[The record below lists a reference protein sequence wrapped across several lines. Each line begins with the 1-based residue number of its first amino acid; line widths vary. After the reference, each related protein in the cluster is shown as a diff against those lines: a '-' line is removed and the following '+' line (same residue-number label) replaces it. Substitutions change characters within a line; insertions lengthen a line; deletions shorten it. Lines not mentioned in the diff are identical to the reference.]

1 MNAKKENNKG
11 ELFNREAVIELI
23 VTGNWVQE
31 RLTESLKPFKLS
43 IAQFN
48 VLRILRGQ
56 KGEPASLAC
65 VNEKMIH
72 KMSNT
77 TRLVD
82 KLLEKGLVERII
94 CPDNR
99 RKIEITITTSGLNLL
114 KELDEVI
121 NHTEETVMGSLD
133 QQEVSDLISLLKKLK
148 D

>member
-1 MNAKKENNKG
+1 MESKKENNRG
-11 ELFNREAVIELI
+11 VLFNREAVIEMI

-31 RLTESLKPFKLS
+31 KLTEALKPHGLS

-56 KGEPASLAC
+56 KGKPASLSC

-77 TRLVD
+77 TRLID
-82 KLLEKGLVERII
+82 KLLDKELVERMV
-94 CPDNR
+94 CPNNR
-99 RKIEITITTSGLNLL
+99 RKIEITITPAGLELL
-114 KELDEVI
+114 TVLDNVI
-121 NHTEETVMGSLD
+121 NSTEETIM
-133 QQEVSDLISLLKKLK
+133 KKLEQNEVNELIRLLRKIK